1 MHIGF
6 IIAHLAAF
14 GRDFQ
19 MNTRTGQLYIVSAP
33 SGAGKSS
40 LLTAL
45 RERVTQ
51 LAISVSHTT
60 RQPRPGE
67 QDGVHYHF
75 TPVDVFRQQVADG
88 NFLEYAQV
96 FDNYYGTS
104 RLSVDALREAGK
116 DVILEIDWQGAQ
128 QVRERAEAVTS
139 IFILPPSVEAL
150 HQRLHGRG
158 QDSAETIQR
167 RMRDAQSEMSHYAE
181 YDYLIIN
188 DDFDTALAE
197 LVSIFQSERLKLAQ
211 QAQQHKA
218 LLAALVG

>member
-1 MHIGF
+1 
-6 IIAHLAAF
+6 
-14 GRDFQ
+14 

-45 RERVTQ
+45 RERVDN
-51 LAISVSHTT
+51 LVVSVSHTT

-75 TPVDVFRQQVADG
+75 TPVEMFRQQVAEG

-104 RLSVDALREAGK
+104 RLSVDALRDAGK

-139 IFILPPSVEAL
+139 IFILPPSIEDL
-150 HQRLHGRG
+150 
-158 QDSAETIQR
+158 
-167 RMRDAQSEMSHYAE
+167 
-181 YDYLIIN
+181 N
-188 DDFDTALAE
+188 
-197 LVSIFQSERLKLAQ
+197 
-211 QAQQHKA
+211 
-218 LLAALVG
+218 

>member
-1 MHIGF
+1 
-6 IIAHLAAF
+6 
-14 GRDFQ
+14 

-40 LLTAL
+40 LLNAL
-45 RERVTQ
+45 RERVDK

-60 RQPRPGE
+60 RPPRPGE

-75 TPVDVFRQQVADG
+75 TPVEVFRQQVADG

-104 RLSVDALREAGK
+104 RLSVDALRETGK

-128 QVRERAEAVTS
+128 QVRERADVTS
-139 IFILPPSVEAL
+139 IFILPPTVAAL
-150 HQRLHGRG
+150 KERLQGRG

-167 RMRDAQSEMSHYAE
+167 RMRDAQAEISHYRE

-188 DDFDTALAE
+188 DDFTTALDDLAC
-197 LVSIFQSERLKLAQ
+197 IFRSERLKLAAQ
-211 QAQQHKA
+211 MQQHQA
-218 LLAALVG
+218 LFNALVG

>member
-1 MHIGF
+1 
-6 IIAHLAAF
+6 
-14 GRDFQ
+14 

-40 LLTAL
+40 LLNAL
-45 RERVTQ
+45 RERVDK

-60 RQPRPGE
+60 RPPRPGE

-75 TPVDVFRQQVADG
+75 TPVEVFRQQVADG

-104 RLSVDALREAGK
+104 RLSVDALRETGK

-128 QVRERAEAVTS
+128 QVREHADVTS
-139 IFILPPSVEAL
+139 IFILPPTVAAL
-150 HQRLHGRG
+150 KERLQGRG

-167 RMRDAQSEMSHYAE
+167 RMRDAQAEISHYRE
-181 YDYLIIN
+181 YDHLIIN
-188 DDFDTALAE
+188 DDFTTALDDLAC
-197 LVSIFQSERLKLAQ
+197 IFRSERLKLAAQ
-211 QAQQHKA
+211 MQQHQA
-218 LLAALVG
+218 LFNALVG

>member
-1 MHIGF
+1 
-6 IIAHLAAF
+6 
-14 GRDFQ
+14 

-40 LLTAL
+40 LLNAL
-45 RERVTQ
+45 LERVDN
-51 LAISVSHTT
+51 LVVSVSHTT

-75 TPVDVFRQQVADG
+75 TPIDVFRQQVADG

-104 RLSVDALREAGK
+104 RLSVDALRDAGK

-128 QVRERAEAVTS
+128 QVRECAEAVTS
-139 IFILPPSVEAL
+139 IFILPPSVAAL
-150 HQRLHGRG
+150 NQRLHGRG
-158 QDSAETIQR
+158 QDSEETIQR
-167 RMRDAQSEMSHYAE
+167 RMRDARSEMSHYPE

-197 LVSIFQSERLKLAQ
+197 LTCIFYSARLKLAPQ
-211 QAQQHKA
+211 IQQHKT
-218 LLAALVG
+218 LLDALVG

>member
-1 MHIGF
+1 
-6 IIAHLAAF
+6 
-14 GRDFQ
+14 

-40 LLTAL
+40 LLNAL
-45 RERVTQ
+45 RERVNK
-51 LAISVSHTT
+51 LVVSVSHTT

-75 TPVDVFRQQVADG
+75 TPVEMFRQQVADG

-139 IFILPPSVEAL
+139 IFILPPSIEAL
-150 HQRLHGRG
+150 SHRLHGRG
-158 QDSAETIQR
+158 QDSEETIQR
-167 RMRDAQSEMSHYAE
+167 RMRDAQSEMSHYPE

-197 LVSIFQSERLKLAQ
+197 LASIFQSERLKLAPQ
-211 QAQQHKA
+211 IQQHKA

>member
-1 MHIGF
+1 
-6 IIAHLAAF
+6 
-14 GRDFQ
+14 

-45 RERVTQ
+45 RERVDN
-51 LAISVSHTT
+51 LVVSVSHTT
-60 RQPRPGE
+60 RQPRSGE

-75 TPVDVFRQQVADG
+75 TPVEMFRQQVAEG

-104 RLSVDALREAGK
+104 RLSVDALRDAGK

-139 IFILPPSVEAL
+139 IFILPPSIEAL
-150 HQRLHGRG
+150 NQRLHGRG

-167 RMRDAQSEMSHYAE
+167 RMRDAQSEMSHYPE

-188 DDFDTALAE
+188 DDFDTALADLSCIFRSARLKQAPQCQQHRALFNA
-197 LVSIFQSERLKLAQ
+197 LVS
-211 QAQQHKA
+211 
-218 LLAALVG
+218 

>member
-1 MHIGF
+1 
-6 IIAHLAAF
+6 
-14 GRDFQ
+14 

-40 LLTAL
+40 LLNAL
-45 RERVTQ
+45 RERVDH
-51 LAISVSHTT
+51 LAVSVSHTT

-67 QDGVHYHF
+67 QDGIHYHF

-104 RLSVDALREAGK
+104 RLSVDALRETGK

-128 QVRERAEAVTS
+128 QVRERADVTS
-139 IFILPPSVEAL
+139 IFILPPSIAAL
-150 HQRLHGRG
+150 SERLHGRG
-158 QDSAETIQR
+158 QDSTETIQR
-167 RMRDAQSEMSHYAE
+167 RMRDAQADMSHYPE

-188 DDFDTALAE
+188 NDFETALAQ
-197 LVSIFQSERLKLAQ
+197 LACIFQSERLKLTSQ
-211 QAQQHKA
+211 IQQHQA
-218 LLAALVG
+218 LLTDLVG

>member
-1 MHIGF
+1 
-6 IIAHLAAF
+6 
-14 GRDFQ
+14 

-40 LLTAL
+40 LLNAL
-45 RERVTQ
+45 RERVDK
-51 LAISVSHTT
+51 LVISVSHTT

-75 TPVDVFRQQVADG
+75 TPVEVFRQQVADG

-104 RLSVDALREAGK
+104 RLSVDALRETGK

-128 QVRERAEAVTS
+128 QVRERAESVIS
-139 IFILPPSVEAL
+139 IFILPPSIEAL
-150 HQRLHGRG
+150 SARLHGRG

-167 RMRDAQSEMSHYAE
+167 RMRDAKNEMSHYPE

-188 DDFDTALAE
+188 DDFATALDDLAC
-197 LVSIFQSERLKLAQ
+197 IFRSERLK
-211 QAQQHKA
+211 QAQQCQQHQA
-218 LLAALVG
+218 LLNALVS